1 MSEVFDEPKAEPIG
15 QHPDERN
22 ATQRVFDRLLGKQRI
37 WLHVLLF
44 VLTFFT
50 TTVAGVGWRG
60 LAHDRWDLA
69 SLPTGF
75 AYAALIL
82 AFLTAHEFGHF
93 IAARIHK
100 VDATLPYYI
109 PFPGYLYSD
118 INFGTLGAVIRTR
131 SRVPSNK
138 VMFDIG
144 VAGPIAGFIMCLIM
158 LAIGFATLPGIEY
171 LQQIHPGFPNELH
184 QPGTIELAFGNTLC
198 FSAMKALF
206 VNPNGYMPPMTEIYH
221 YPLLCAGWFGLFV
234 TALNLLPVGQLDGG
248 HLTYTLFGKR
258 LHRTLG
264 QVTALGLFAI
274 SLPAML
280 IQIWDSAPTWLHAIA
295 LPGGDMWLL
304 WAIITTVFIRFHH
317 PPTADESPLDPR
329 RKIIAYLG
337 IAIFVLCFTPSPFVV
352 Q

>member
-1 MSEVFDEPKAEPIG
+1 MSEVFDQPTE
-15 QHPDERN
+15 QHADERN
-22 ATQRVFDRLLGKQRI
+22 AAQRLFDRALGKQRI

-50 TTVAGVGWRG
+50 TTAAGVGWRG
-60 LAHDRWDLA
+60 LAVDRSDFA
-69 SLPTGF
+69 SLPTGIT
-75 AYAALIL
+75 YAALIL

-93 IAARIHK
+93 IAARIHG

-109 PFPGYLYSD
+109 PFPGYLYSQ

-144 VAGPIAGFIMCLIM
+144 IAGPIAGFVVCLII

-171 LQQIHPGFPNELH
+171 LQQIHPGYPGAMH

-198 FSAMKALF
+198 FGAMKAIF
-206 VNPNGYMPPMTEIYH
+206 ANTSGYMPPMTEMYH
-221 YPLLCAGWFGLFV
+221 YPFLCAGWFGLFV

-248 HLTYTLFGKR
+248 HVTYTMFGKR

-274 SLPAML
+274 SLPATL
-280 IQIWDSAPTWLHAIA
+280 LQVWDGAPSWFRSLA

-317 PPTADESPLDPR
+317 PPSADESPLDMR
-329 RKIIAYLG
+329 RKAIGYLG
-337 IAIFVLCFTPSPFVV
+337 IAIFVLCFTPSPFLI